1 MYVDYY
7 LRFST
12 KTAADKVLF
21 ILETVT
27 EGNVKKTVLRPK
39 YAAVD
44 VIGTIYSPTGVI
56 LETPEGDTPEMKAVA
71 GYHANV
77 RHTQPVR
84 ELDAFVVAVNS
95 PARAW
100 AN

>member
-7 LRFST
+7 LKFAS
-12 KTAADKVLF
+12 KTEAEKALF
-21 ILETVT
+21 TSETTT
-27 EGNVKKTVLRPK
+27 EETVLRPK

-44 VIGTIYSPTGVI
+44 VIGTIYSPTGVV
-56 LETPEGDTPEMKAVA
+56 LETPEGDMLEMKAVS

-77 RHTQPVR
+77 RHTEAAP
-84 ELDAFVVAVNS
+84 ELDAFVVVVNS
-95 PARAW
+95 PSRVW

>member
-7 LRFST
+7 LKFAS
-12 KTAADKVLF
+12 KAEAEKALF
-21 ILETVT
+21 TSETSD
-27 EGNVKKTVLRPK
+27 EGTVLHPK

-44 VIGTIYSPTGVI
+44 VIGTIYSPTGVV
-56 LETPEGDTPEMKAVA
+56 LETPEGNMPEMKAVN

-77 RHTQPVR
+77 RHTEAAP
-84 ELDAFVVAVNS
+84 ELDAFVVVVNS
-95 PARAW
+95 PSRVW

>member
-7 LRFST
+7 LKFAS
-12 KTAADKVLF
+12 KAEAEKALF
-21 ILETVT
+21 TSETSD
-27 EGNVKKTVLRPK
+27 EGTVLRPK

-44 VIGTIYSPTGVI
+44 VIGTIYSPTGVV
-56 LETPEGDTPEMKAVA
+56 LETPEGDMLEMKAVS

-77 RHTQPVR
+77 RHTEAAP
-84 ELDAFVVAVNS
+84 ELDDFVVVVNS
-95 PARAW
+95 PSRVW